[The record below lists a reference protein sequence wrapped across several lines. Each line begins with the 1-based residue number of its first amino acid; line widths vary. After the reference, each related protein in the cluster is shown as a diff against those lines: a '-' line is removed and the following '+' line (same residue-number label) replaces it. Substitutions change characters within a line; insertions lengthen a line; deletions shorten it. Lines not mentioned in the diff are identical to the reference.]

1 MPVLELE
8 KINVPLEKQSAVI
21 LWATISEGK
30 LDPEKKCESRGWE
43 VTLQL
48 FPANRSLAQWQGA
61 EEVLAFLTT
70 TKNLLLFLHNNINTC
85 CRVPYRF
92 EPADIHHRGLF
103 VIYWGLQGIVPVSSP
118 SMN

>member
-21 LWATISEGK
+21 LRATISEGK

-48 FPANRSLAQWQGA
+48 FPANRSLAQ
-61 EEVLAFLTT
+61 
-70 TKNLLLFLHNNINTC
+70 
-85 CRVPYRF
+85 
-92 EPADIHHRGLF
+92 
-103 VIYWGLQGIVPVSSP
+103 
-118 SMN
+118 